1 MPRSGLSHVYHVY
14 LTSISCLAHVYH
26 VYLMS
31 IPCLS
36 HVSLMSISCLSHV
49 YLMSIMSILCQ
60 SHVYLMSIMSCL
72 YFAHVSLTS
81 RSCLGPGLS
90 LSQVDAGGDG
100 LLVGSTGS
108 RAYCLRTAY
117 ARAFK
122 GAGSVSW
129 SALPAYSLK
138 YYSCGLY
145 GCWGVDTIG
154 RVFHTRVRPSS

>member
-1 MPRSGLSHVYHVY
+1 MIVRSNTAGSQFVTSLSCLSHVY
-14 LTSISCLAHVYH
+14 LLSFS
-26 VYLMS
+26 S
-31 IPCLS
+31 LS
-36 HVSLMSISCLSHV
+36 HVSLMSVLCLSHV
-49 YLMSIMSILCQ
+49 YLMSIVSC
-60 SHVYLMSIMSCL
+60 SYL
-72 YFAHVSLTS
+72 AHVSLTS

-129 SALPAYSLK
+129 SVLSSYSLK